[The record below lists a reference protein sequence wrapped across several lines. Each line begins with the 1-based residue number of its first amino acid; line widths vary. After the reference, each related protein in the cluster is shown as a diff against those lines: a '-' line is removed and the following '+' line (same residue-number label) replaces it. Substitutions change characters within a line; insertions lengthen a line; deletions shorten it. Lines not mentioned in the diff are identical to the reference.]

1 MAAEVKV
8 LYFGAAQE
16 AAGKAEE
23 EIRAVDTAS
32 LRNQIISK
40 YPALARIPFRMAL
53 NKVILKEDSELRES
67 DIIAI
72 LPPFQG
78 G

>member
-23 EIRAVDTAS
+23 EIRAGDTAS
-32 LRNQIISK
+32 LRNQLISK

-53 NKVILKEDSELRES
+53 NKVILNENSELRES

>member
-1 MAAEVKV
+1 MDNVVKV

-16 AAGKAEE
+16 LTGKSSEELIAG
-23 EIRAVDTAS
+23 DTAS
-32 LRNQIISK
+32 LRRVIIEK
-40 YPALARIPFRMAL
+40 YPSMRNLSFRIAL
-53 NKVILKEDSELRES
+53 NRNLLREES
-67 DIIAI
+67 LLRENDEIAI